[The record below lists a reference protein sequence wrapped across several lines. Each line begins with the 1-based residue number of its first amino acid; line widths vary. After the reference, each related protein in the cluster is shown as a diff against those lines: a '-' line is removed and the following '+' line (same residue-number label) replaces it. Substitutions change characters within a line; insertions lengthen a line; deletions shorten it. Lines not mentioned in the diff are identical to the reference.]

1 MMTCRP
7 RLDWRRPAE
16 ALASGTTECQE
27 RRQWSIPTPPSRRS
41 SVGVATMDKTV
52 SPVKRSAVH
61 VGFRRLDR
69 VVTLF
74 IHVQQPGNVMVLPA
88 SVQRHINTPPTS
100 RSSLLTAFLLSST
113 SHLSFPL
120 TSLAPSS
127 SLSSSTYHVRRRNV
141 LAWGATSAVACRST
155 L

>member
-1 MMTCRP
+1 
-7 RLDWRRPAE
+7 
-16 ALASGTTECQE
+16 
-27 RRQWSIPTPPSRRS
+27 
-41 SVGVATMDKTV
+41 MDKTV
-52 SPVKRSAVH
+52 SPVKRSAAH

-120 TSLAPSS
+120 TFLAPSPLS
-127 SLSSSTYHVRRRNV
+127 PPPSSSSPSSILAFSPLLSLSCPQ
-141 LAWGATSAVACRST
+141 A
-155 L
+155 